1 VRQLALTE
9 FEREAR
15 LLAAKINWGES
26 VGLVGPLGAGKT
38 TFIRYFCAAKGCAL
52 PISSPSYVIQH
63 EYECGPGKMIE
74 HWDLYRLHGIPDEL
88 RLAAPLNAIRL
99 IEWVDKFPELVAEC
113 GTVITLGI
121 VDSEHRSLE
130 IGTVPNGIKL

>member
-1 VRQLALTE
+1 MKSLALVE
-9 FEREAR
+9 IEQEAR
-15 LLAAKINWGES
+15 NLAANTNWGES
-26 VGLVGPLGAGKT
+26 IGLIGPLGAGKT

-52 PISSPSYVIQH
+52 PVSSPSYVIQH
-63 EYECGPGKMIE
+63 EYECGFGKTIE

-88 RLAAPLNAIRL
+88 RLAAPSNAIRL

-113 GTVITLGI
+113 GTIIKLGI

-130 IGTVPNGIKL
+130 IGTALGGSPF